1 MFGRAVFEV
10 TDFKEGR
17 MVKKKDFEA
26 AKNQNEL
33 KKTKLRIFIYKMPYC
48 HFHAR
53 NGSKTEKVNKVL
65 VDFL

>member
-33 KKTKLRIFIYKMPYC
+33 KKTKLRIFIYKMQYC

-65 VDFL
+65 VDFF